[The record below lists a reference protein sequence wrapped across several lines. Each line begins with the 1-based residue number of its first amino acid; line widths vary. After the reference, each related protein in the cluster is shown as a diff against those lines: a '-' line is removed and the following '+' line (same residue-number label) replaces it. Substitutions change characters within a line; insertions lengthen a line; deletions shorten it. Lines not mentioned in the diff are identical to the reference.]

1 MAGTVDAGA
10 FTPRDERSN
19 SAPRQRDNGKGL
31 DNMSILDATPEE
43 IRAMQERISRRQSD
57 RRYEMEM
64 DQAVSMACKA
74 NRRPTRTDPTWAGP
88 SRESVI
94 VATGTAMLAGA
105 AAILGGTGAIHTG
118 YAAMVAGVALAGAV
132 GEIAWAF

>member
-1 MAGTVDAGA
+1 
-10 FTPRDERSN
+10 
-19 SAPRQRDNGKGL
+19 
-31 DNMSILDATPEE
+31 MSIKDATPEE

-74 NRRPTRTDPTWAGP
+74 NRRPTRTAPTWAGP

-118 YAAMVAGVALAGAV
+118 YAAMVTGVALAGAV
-132 GEIAWAF
+132 AETARAI